1 MKIDAAVGASPTL
14 AWAAKV
20 AELRRAGRPIVSL
33 GLGEPDFPT
42 PPHVVDAAA
51 KALRDGFTTYSAGA
65 GLPELREAVARKL
78 SRDNG
83 VAAEAGEVVIVPGA
97 KNALFL
103 AAAAVLEPGDEAVHL
118 TPGYVSN
125 LPILKLA
132 EPSCR
137 AVEVALRGPAFDL
150 DLERLEAA
158 VGEKTRLLLLNYP
171 NNPTGR
177 RPSAAEAAGLLSLIR
192 RRPKLIVVSD
202 EIYERLPLGGGT
214 PFSPAAAADIR
225 ERVVTVNGFSKS
237 YAMTGWRIG
246 YAHAAAP
253 LAKKISLIHQ
263 QINTHTATFIQKA
276 AVAALEGPHDHL
288 DAFVS
293 RLKTNKARYER
304 FLRETPAC
312 RGSSPEG
319 GFFAFVDVS
328 AARLASDA
336 FAAALLEETG
346 VAVLPGLSFGAGFD
360 AYCRLSLAV
369 PEDAFSA
376 ALDRLAEF
384 VARKAAA

>member
-1 MKIDAAVGASPTL
+1 MKLDPSVVAAPTL

-20 AELRRAGRPIVSL
+20 AELRRVGRPIVSL

-42 PPHVVDAAA
+42 PPHIVEAAA
-51 KALRDGFTTYSAGA
+51 RAMREGFTTYSAGA

-78 SRDNG
+78 TRDNG
-83 VAAEAGEVVIVPGA
+83 IAAAADEVVITPGA

-137 AVEVALRGPAFDL
+137 AVEVALSGPRFDL
-150 DLERLEAA
+150 DLGRLEAP
-158 VGEKTRLLLLNYP
+158 VGENTRLLLLNYP

-177 RPSAAEAAGLLSLIR
+177 LPSPAEAAGLLSLIR
-192 RRPKLIVVSD
+192 RRPKLTVVSD
-202 EIYERLPLGGGT
+202 EIYERLLLGGGAS
-214 PFSPAAAADIR
+214 FSPAAAADIR
-225 ERVVTVNGFSKS
+225 ERVVTVNGLGKT

-253 LAKKISLIHQ
+253 LARKISHIHQ

-276 AVAALEGPHDHL
+276 AFAALEGPHDHL
-288 DAFVS
+288 AAFTA
-293 RLKTNKARYER
+293 RLKANKARYER
-304 FLRETPAC
+304 FLAGAPDL
-312 RGSSPEG
+312 RGSTPEG
-319 GFFAFVDVS
+319 GFFAFVDIS
-328 AARLASDA
+328 AARLGSDA
-336 FAAALLEETG
+336 FASALLEETG
-346 VAVLPGLSFGAGFD
+346 VAVLPGLSFGSAYD
-360 AYCRLSLAV
+360 AYCRLSLAA
-369 PEDAFSA
+369 PEAAFGS
-376 ALDRLAEF
+376 ALDKIAGF
-384 VARKAAA
+384 VAARARA